1 MNVCLFGSLDCSGS
15 YGHAAISPA
24 LYSRDTVSQETQT
37 ASLLLLIYLLQI
49 VVSYKSF
56 CRYKTRLIDGLNCH
70 IVSQATSLLEK
81 GETLQQWRNVGGGA
95 GGGAADT
102 SDRDLSRQHQL

>member
-1 MNVCLFGSLDCSGS
+1 MFAYLVLCLDDAA
-15 YGHAAISPA
+15 GHAAINPA

-37 ASLLLLIYLLQI
+37 ASLLLLIYLLLLQI

-70 IVSQATSLLEK
+70 IVSQATSLLGT
-81 GETLQQWRNVGGGA
+81 GETLQQGGMSGA
-95 GGGAADT
+95 GQQI
-102 SDRDLSRQHQL
+102 L